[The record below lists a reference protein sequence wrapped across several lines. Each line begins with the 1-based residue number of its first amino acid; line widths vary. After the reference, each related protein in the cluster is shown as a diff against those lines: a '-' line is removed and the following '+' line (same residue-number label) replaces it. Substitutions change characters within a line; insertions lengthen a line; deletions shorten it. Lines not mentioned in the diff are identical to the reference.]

1 MTFKI
6 TSEFLLLLQQKIEDL
21 DNEWI
26 KKNILEL
33 HYADIAEIMDCLDNS
48 QAKYIYELADDDTQS
63 DILME
68 VDEKVRDEFLA
79 SLSNKEIAEQL
90 ENLES
95 DDAADLLG
103 ELPDDQQEDVISKMD
118 DDEAAEVVDLLK
130 YDEDTAGGVMQK
142 ELICVNLNWP
152 VNRAIVQ
159 LRKQAETVEKVY
171 HIYVVDND
179 ERFVGVLSLKRLL
192 FAGTKT
198 IISDLYQAKN
208 LISVKSSDSLETVSK
223 IMEKYDLF
231 TIPVLDLQNKLI
243 GRITFDDVVEFI
255 KEEADKD
262 YQMASGLSEKVD
274 SYSSVWKIS
283 RARLPWLLIGM
294 VGGVFGAQVISG
306 FEGGIEKVPELAF
319 YIPLIMAMGGNIGV
333 QSSAIVVQSL
343 AKDSN
348 PLGSIF
354 KKIARESIV
363 ALINGAFL
371 SILIFAI
378 AFAFGN
384 STLGFVVSISL
395 FAVILVAA
403 IFGTLIPL
411 LLNKYKI
418 DPALATGPF
427 ITTLNDVVGLFIYF
441 TIGMMMYN
449 L

>member
-1 MTFKI
+1 MNFKI
-6 TSEFLLLLQQKIEDL
+6 TSEFLALLQEKIEDK
-21 DNEWI
+21 DTRWI

-33 HYADIAEIMDCLDNS
+33 HYADIADIMDCLDNT
-48 QAKYIYELADDDTQS
+48 QAKYVYGLADDEAQA

-68 VDEKVRDEFLA
+68 VDEKVRDEFIA

-118 DDEAAEVVDLLK
+118 DEEAAEVVDLLK

-179 ERFVGVLSLKRLL
+179 DRFVGVLSLKRLL
-192 FAGTKT
+192 FANTKT

-208 LISVKSSDSLETVSK
+208 LISVKSSDSLDTVSK
-223 IMEKYDLF
+223 TMEKYDLF

-262 YQMASGLSEKVD
+262 YQMASGLSEKID
-274 SYSSVWKIS
+274 SDSSVWRIS

-294 VGGVFGAQVISG
+294 IGGVFGAQVISG

-343 AKDSN
+343 AKDTN
-348 PLGSIF
+348 PLGSIL

-363 ALINGAFL
+363 ALINGVFL

-378 AFAFGN
+378 AFAFGS

>member
-179 ERFVGVLSLKRLL
+179 
-192 FAGTKT
+192 
-198 IISDLYQAKN
+198 
-208 LISVKSSDSLETVSK
+208 
-223 IMEKYDLF
+223 
-231 TIPVLDLQNKLI
+231 
-243 GRITFDDVVEFI
+243 
-255 KEEADKD
+255 
-262 YQMASGLSEKVD
+262 
-274 SYSSVWKIS
+274 
-283 RARLPWLLIGM
+283 
-294 VGGVFGAQVISG
+294 
-306 FEGGIEKVPELAF
+306 
-319 YIPLIMAMGGNIGV
+319 
-333 QSSAIVVQSL
+333 
-343 AKDSN
+343 
-348 PLGSIF
+348 
-354 KKIARESIV
+354 
-363 ALINGAFL
+363 
-371 SILIFAI
+371 
-378 AFAFGN
+378 
-384 STLGFVVSISL
+384 
-395 FAVILVAA
+395 
-403 IFGTLIPL
+403 
-411 LLNKYKI
+411 
-418 DPALATGPF
+418 
-427 ITTLNDVVGLFIYF
+427 
-441 TIGMMMYN
+441 
-449 L
+449 

>member
-1 MTFKI
+1 MNFKI
-6 TSEFLLLLQQKIEDL
+6 TSEFLALLQEKIEDK
-21 DNEWI
+21 DKGWI

-33 HYADIAEIMDCLDNS
+33 HYADIADIMDCLDNT
-48 QAKYIYELADDDTQS
+48 QAKYVYGLADDEAQA

-68 VDEKVRDEFLA
+68 VDEKVRDEFIA

-103 ELPDDQQEDVISKMD
+103 DLPDDQQEDVISKMD
-118 DDEAAEVVDLLK
+118 DEEAAEVVDLLK

-179 ERFVGVLSLKRLL
+179 DRFVGVLSLKRLL
-192 FAGTKT
+192 FANTKT

-208 LISVKSSDSLETVSK
+208 LISVKSSDSLDTVSK
-223 IMEKYDLF
+223 TMEKYDLF

-262 YQMASGLSEKVD
+262 YQMASGLSEKID
-274 SYSSVWKIS
+274 SDSSVWRIS

-294 VGGVFGAQVISG
+294 IGGVFGAQVISG

-343 AKDSN
+343 AKDTN
-348 PLGSIF
+348 PLGSIL

-378 AFAFGN
+378 AFAFGS

>member
-1 MTFKI
+1 MNFKI
-6 TSEFLLLLQQKIEDL
+6 TSEFLALLQEKIEEKDKG
-21 DNEWI
+21 WI

-33 HYADIAEIMDCLDNS
+33 HHADIADIMDCLDNT
-48 QAKYIYELADDDTQS
+48 QAKYVYRLADDDAQA

-68 VDEKVRDEFLA
+68 VDEKVRDEFIA

-103 ELPDDQQEDVISKMD
+103 DLPDDQQEDVISKMD

-142 ELICVNLNWP
+142 ELIWVNLNWP
-152 VNRAIVQ
+152 INRALVQ
-159 LRKQAETVEKVY
+159 LRKQVETVEKVY

-179 ERFVGVLSLKRLL
+179 DRFVGVLSLKRLL
-192 FAGTKT
+192 FANRKT
-198 IISDLYQAKN
+198 IISELFQAKN

-223 IMEKYDLF
+223 VMEKYDLF

-243 GRITFDDVVEFI
+243 GRITFDDVVEYI

-262 YQMASGLSEKVD
+262 YQMASGLSEKID
-274 SYSSVWKIS
+274 SDSSVWRIS
-283 RARLPWLLIGM
+283 KARLPWLLIGM
-294 VGGVFGAQVISG
+294 IGGVFGAQVISG

-343 AKDSN
+343 AKDTN
-348 PLGSIF
+348 PLGSIL
-354 KKIARESIV
+354 KKIARESII
-363 ALINGAFL
+363 ALINGVFL
-371 SILIFAI
+371 SVLIFAI
-378 AFAFGN
+378 AFTFGS

>member
-1 MTFKI
+1 MNFKI
-6 TSEFLLLLQQKIEDL
+6 TSEFLALLQEKIEEKDKG
-21 DNEWI
+21 WI

-33 HYADIAEIMDCLDNS
+33 HHADIADIMDCLDNT
-48 QAKYIYELADDDTQS
+48 QAKYVYRLADDDAQA

-68 VDEKVRDEFLA
+68 VDEKVRDEFIA

-103 ELPDDQQEDVISKMD
+103 DLPDDQQEDVISKMD

-142 ELICVNLNWP
+142 ELIWVNLNWP
-152 VNRAIVQ
+152 INRALVQ
-159 LRKQAETVEKVY
+159 LRKQVETVEKVY

-179 ERFVGVLSLKRLL
+179 DRFVGVLSLKRLL
-192 FAGTKT
+192 FANRKT
-198 IISDLYQAKN
+198 IISELFQAKN

-223 IMEKYDLF
+223 VMEKYDLF

-243 GRITFDDVVEFI
+243 GRITFDDVVEYI

-262 YQMASGLSEKVD
+262 YQMASGLSEKID
-274 SYSSVWKIS
+274 SDSSVWRIS
-283 RARLPWLLIGM
+283 KARLPWLLIGM
-294 VGGVFGAQVISG
+294 IGGVFGAQVISG

-343 AKDSN
+343 AKDTN
-348 PLGSIF
+348 PLGSIL
-354 KKIARESIV
+354 KKIARESII
-363 ALINGAFL
+363 ALINGVFL
-371 SILIFAI
+371 SVLIFAI
-378 AFAFGN
+378 AFTFGS

-427 ITTLNDVVGLFIYF
+427 ITTLNDVLGLFIYF

>member
-1 MTFKI
+1 
-6 TSEFLLLLQQKIEDL
+6 
-21 DNEWI
+21 
-26 KKNILEL
+26 
-33 HYADIAEIMDCLDNS
+33 
-48 QAKYIYELADDDTQS
+48 
-63 DILME
+63 
-68 VDEKVRDEFLA
+68 
-79 SLSNKEIAEQL
+79 
-90 ENLES
+90 
-95 DDAADLLG
+95 
-103 ELPDDQQEDVISKMD
+103 
-118 DDEAAEVVDLLK
+118 
-130 YDEDTAGGVMQK
+130 
-142 ELICVNLNWP
+142 
-152 VNRAIVQ
+152 
-159 LRKQAETVEKVY
+159 
-171 HIYVVDND
+171 
-179 ERFVGVLSLKRLL
+179 
-192 FAGTKT
+192 
-198 IISDLYQAKN
+198 
-208 LISVKSSDSLETVSK
+208 
-223 IMEKYDLF
+223 
-231 TIPVLDLQNKLI
+231 
-243 GRITFDDVVEFI
+243 
-255 KEEADKD
+255 
-262 YQMASGLSEKVD
+262 MASGLSEKVD

-283 RARLPWLLIGM
+283 KARLPWLLIGM

-343 AKDSN
+343 AKDSS

>member
-1 MTFKI
+1 MNFKI
-6 TSEFLLLLQQKIEDL
+6 TSEFLALLQEKIEDK
-21 DNEWI
+21 DTRWI

-33 HYADIAEIMDCLDNS
+33 HYADIADIMDCLDNT
-48 QAKYIYELADDDTQS
+48 QAKYVYGLADDEAQA

-68 VDEKVRDEFLA
+68 VDEKVRDEFIA

-103 ELPDDQQEDVISKMD
+103 DLPDDQQEDVISKMD
-118 DDEAAEVVDLLK
+118 DEEAAEVVDLLK
-130 YDEDTAGGVMQK
+130 YDENTAGGVMQK

-179 ERFVGVLSLKRLL
+179 DRFVGVLSLKRLL
-192 FAGTKT
+192 FANTKT

-208 LISVKSSDSLETVSK
+208 LISVKSSDSLDTVSK
-223 IMEKYDLF
+223 TMEKYDLF

-262 YQMASGLSEKVD
+262 YQMASGLSEKID
-274 SYSSVWKIS
+274 SDSSVWRIS

-294 VGGVFGAQVISG
+294 IGGVFGAQVISG

-343 AKDSN
+343 AKDTN
-348 PLGSIF
+348 PLGSIL

-378 AFAFGN
+378 AFAFGS

>member
-1 MTFKI
+1 
-6 TSEFLLLLQQKIEDL
+6 
-21 DNEWI
+21 
-26 KKNILEL
+26 
-33 HYADIAEIMDCLDNS
+33 
-48 QAKYIYELADDDTQS
+48 
-63 DILME
+63 
-68 VDEKVRDEFLA
+68 
-79 SLSNKEIAEQL
+79 
-90 ENLES
+90 
-95 DDAADLLG
+95 
-103 ELPDDQQEDVISKMD
+103 
-118 DDEAAEVVDLLK
+118 
-130 YDEDTAGGVMQK
+130 
-142 ELICVNLNWP
+142 
-152 VNRAIVQ
+152 
-159 LRKQAETVEKVY
+159 
-171 HIYVVDND
+171 
-179 ERFVGVLSLKRLL
+179 
-192 FAGTKT
+192 
-198 IISDLYQAKN
+198 
-208 LISVKSSDSLETVSK
+208 
-223 IMEKYDLF
+223 MEKYDLF

-262 YQMASGLSEKVD
+262 YQMASGLSEKID
-274 SYSSVWKIS
+274 SDSSVWRIS

-294 VGGVFGAQVISG
+294 IGGVFGAQVISG

-343 AKDSN
+343 AKDTN
-348 PLGSIF
+348 PLGSIL
-354 KKIARESIV
+354 KKIVRESIV

-378 AFAFGN
+378 AFAFGS

-427 ITTLNDVVGLFIYF
+427 ITTLNYVFGLFIYF

>member
-1 MTFKI
+1 MNFKI
-6 TSEFLLLLQQKIEDL
+6 TSEFLVLLQEKIEDK
-21 DNEWI
+21 DTRWI

-33 HYADIAEIMDCLDNS
+33 HYADIADIMDCLDNT
-48 QAKYIYELADDDTQS
+48 QAKYVYGLADDEAQA

-68 VDEKVRDEFLA
+68 VDEKVRDEFIA

-118 DDEAAEVVDLLK
+118 DEEAAEVVDLLK
-130 YDEDTAGGVMQK
+130 YDENTAGGVMQK

-179 ERFVGVLSLKRLL
+179 DRFVGVLSLKRLL
-192 FAGTKT
+192 FANTKT

-208 LISVKSSDSLETVSK
+208 LISVKSSDSLDTVSK
-223 IMEKYDLF
+223 TMEKYDLF

-262 YQMASGLSEKVD
+262 YQMASGLSEKID
-274 SYSSVWKIS
+274 SDSSVWRIS

-294 VGGVFGAQVISG
+294 IGGVFGAQVISG

-343 AKDSN
+343 AKDTN
-348 PLGSIF
+348 PLGSIL

-378 AFAFGN
+378 AFAFGS

>member
-1 MTFKI
+1 MNFKI
-6 TSEFLLLLQQKIEDL
+6 TSEFLALLQEKIEDK
-21 DNEWI
+21 DKGWI

-33 HYADIAEIMDCLDNS
+33 HYADIADIMDCLDNT
-48 QAKYIYELADDDTQS
+48 QAKYVYGLADDDTQA

-68 VDEKVRDEFLA
+68 VDEKVRDEFIA

-103 ELPDDQQEDVISKMD
+103 DLPDDQQEDVISKMD
-118 DDEAAEVVDLLK
+118 DEEAAEVVDLLK

-179 ERFVGVLSLKRLL
+179 DRFVGVLSLKRLL

-198 IISDLYQAKN
+198 LISDLYQAKN

-223 IMEKYDLF
+223 IMDKYDLF

-274 SYSSVWKIS
+274 SDSSVWRIS

-306 FEGGIEKVPELAF
+306 FEGGIERVPELAF

-348 PLGSIF
+348 PLGSIL

-363 ALINGAFL
+363 ALINGSFL

-395 FAVILVAA
+395 FAVIIVAA

-411 LLNKYKI
+411 LLNKYKV

>member
-1 MTFKI
+1 MNFKI
-6 TSEFLLLLQQKIEDL
+6 TSEFLALLQEKIEDK
-21 DNEWI
+21 DTRWI

-33 HYADIAEIMDCLDNS
+33 HYADIADIMDCLDNT
-48 QAKYIYELADDDTQS
+48 QAKYVYGLADDEAQA

-68 VDEKVRDEFLA
+68 VDEKVRDEFIA

-118 DDEAAEVVDLLK
+118 DEEAAEVVDLLK

-179 ERFVGVLSLKRLL
+179 DRFVGVLSLKRLL
-192 FAGTKT
+192 FANTKT

-208 LISVKSSDSLETVSK
+208 LISVKSSDSLDTVSK
-223 IMEKYDLF
+223 TMEKYDLF

-262 YQMASGLSEKVD
+262 YQMASGLSEKID
-274 SYSSVWKIS
+274 SDSSVWRIS

-294 VGGVFGAQVISG
+294 IGGVFGAQVISG

-333 QSSAIVVQSL
+333 
-343 AKDSN
+343 
-348 PLGSIF
+348 
-354 KKIARESIV
+354 
-363 ALINGAFL
+363 
-371 SILIFAI
+371 
-378 AFAFGN
+378 
-384 STLGFVVSISL
+384 
-395 FAVILVAA
+395 
-403 IFGTLIPL
+403 
-411 LLNKYKI
+411 
-418 DPALATGPF
+418 
-427 ITTLNDVVGLFIYF
+427 
-441 TIGMMMYN
+441 
-449 L
+449 

>member
-1 MTFKI
+1 MNFKI
-6 TSEFLLLLQQKIEDL
+6 TSEFLALLQEKIEDK
-21 DNEWI
+21 DKGWI

-33 HYADIAEIMDCLDNS
+33 HYADIADIMDCLDNT
-48 QAKYIYELADDDTQS
+48 QAKYVYGLADDEAQA

-68 VDEKVRDEFLA
+68 VDEKVRDEFIA

-118 DDEAAEVVDLLK
+118 DEEAAEVVDLLK

-179 ERFVGVLSLKRLL
+179 DRFVGVLSLKRLL
-192 FAGTKT
+192 FANTKT

-208 LISVKSSDSLETVSK
+208 LISVKSSDSLDTVSK
-223 IMEKYDLF
+223 TMEKYDLF

-262 YQMASGLSEKVD
+262 YQMASGLSEKID
-274 SYSSVWKIS
+274 SDSSVWRIS

-294 VGGVFGAQVISG
+294 IGGVFGAQVISG

-343 AKDSN
+343 AKDTN
-348 PLGSIF
+348 PLGSIL

-363 ALINGAFL
+363 ALINGVFL

-378 AFAFGN
+378 AFAFGS